1 VPLMGIKRSAS
12 HGVIGS
18 LLPFLLIDAVRKE
31 ALRMGFTHIELSWI
45 LEDNMPM
52 RRINESL
59 GGTAYKTYRIYE
71 KPL

>member
-1 VPLMGIKRSAS
+1 MGIRRSAS
-12 HGVIGS
+12 QGVIGS

-31 ALRMGFTHIELSWI
+31 AVQMGFSHIELSWI

-52 RRINESL
+52 RHINESL
-59 GGTAYKTYRIYE
+59 GSVAYKTYRIYE